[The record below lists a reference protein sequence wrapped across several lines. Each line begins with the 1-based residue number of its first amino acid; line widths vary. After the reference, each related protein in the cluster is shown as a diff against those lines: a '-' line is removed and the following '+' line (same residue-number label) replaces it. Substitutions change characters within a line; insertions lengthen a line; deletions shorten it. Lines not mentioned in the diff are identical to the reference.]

1 MGDDRSHT
9 VKSVQKRVIIAT
21 LALAVVVLLIGAP
34 LVIDG
39 DLRLNVAH
47 RLHLAPG
54 WNAEQIASADDGV
67 TLVVL
72 PLEPVEGMLKDRYR
86 YKAQYL
92 ARPAGD
98 DMVLSEIGSDRTLN
112 LSLRDFDFVA
122 ADPDGAHVLFR
133 GSNAQGTATAVLVDV
148 AANSASTLP
157 AGQTEPDLPG
167 DWATPVWDKTTGRC
181 DRFSVT
187 GRYIACFNRADLASY
202 LAGDW
207 QIDIQVTGDFRR
219 SKPAYRGAG
228 FLPIVGWASDDS
240 ALYLQ
245 NEKGIWRVPRPADL

>member
-9 VKSVQKRVIIAT
+9 VKSIQRRVIIAT
-21 LALAVVVLLIGAP
+21 LSLAVIALLIGVP

-54 WNAEQIASADDGV
+54 WDAERIASSDDGV

-72 PLEPVEGMLKDRYR
+72 PLEPVDGMLKDRYR

-92 ARPAGD
+92 ARPEGD
-98 DMVLSEIGSDRTLN
+98 GTLLSEIGTDRTL
-112 LSLRDFDFVA
+112 SIPLRDFDFIA

-133 GSNAQGTATAVLVDV
+133 EGGAEGAATAVLVDV
-148 AANSASTLP
+148 DTNTATTLP
-157 AGQTEPDLPG
+157 EGQTAPDLPG
-167 DWATPVWDKTTGRC
+167 DWTTPVWEKTTGRC

-207 QIDIQVTGDFRR
+207 QIDVQVTGDFRR
-219 SKPAYRGAG
+219 SAPAYRGAG